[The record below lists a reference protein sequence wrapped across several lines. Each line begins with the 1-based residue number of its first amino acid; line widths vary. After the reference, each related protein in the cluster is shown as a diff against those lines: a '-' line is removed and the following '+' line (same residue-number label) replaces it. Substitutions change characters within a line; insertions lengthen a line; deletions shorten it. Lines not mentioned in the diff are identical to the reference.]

1 MAEFLLK
8 LIIFIALRM
17 RTMGRAQSPGQVPVL
32 LRQDIVGFL
41 DTGMILRQ
49 TRTVVLR
56 DVLKMSKHVPV
67 NI

>member
-1 MAEFLLK
+1 
-8 LIIFIALRM
+8 
-17 RTMGRAQSPGQVPVL
+17 MGQAHSSGQVPVL

-49 TRTVVLR
+49 TQAIVLR

>member
-1 MAEFLLK
+1 
-8 LIIFIALRM
+8 
-17 RTMGRAQSPGQVPVL
+17 MGQAHSPGQVAVL

>member
-1 MAEFLLK
+1 MW
-8 LIIFIALRM
+8 
-17 RTMGRAQSPGQVPVL
+17 TMGQAHSSGQVPVL

-49 TRTVVLR
+49 TQAIVLR

-67 NI
+67 NIWAPGQACCLV